1 MNKTRPWAPVYTGD
15 DNEYLYPTYL
25 YQELHHFSVDKT
37 MDCFS
42 IHMSDE
48 ISSFESC
55 FMCWSTVFYIL
66 NKRGIITVT
75 IISLCRKRPFIKR
88 L

>member
-1 MNKTRPWAPVYTGD
+1 MN
-15 DNEYLYPTYL
+15 
-25 YQELHHFSVDKT
+25 
-37 MDCFS
+37 CFS

-55 FMCWSTVFYIL
+55 FMCCSAVFYIL

-75 IISLCRKRPFIKR
+75 VISFCRKRLFYKKA
-88 L
+88 LEGVEVS

>member
-1 MNKTRPWAPVYTGD
+1 M
-15 DNEYLYPTYL
+15 
-25 YQELHHFSVDKT
+25 DKT
-37 MDCFS
+37 MNCFS

-55 FMCWSTVFYIL
+55 FMCWSAVFYIL

-75 IISLCRKRPFIKR
+75 VSAEKDIL
-88 L
+88 